1 MDYELFSFNRELMV
15 VKIGGST
22 NIGLALAALVI
33 LISWVL
39 TLIYVNWAN
48 MSYDK
53 DVDHLKTLLK
63 EDKI

>member
-1 MDYELFSFNRELMV
+1 MV
-15 VKIGGST
+15 VKVGGST
-22 NIGLALAALVI
+22 NVGLILAGFVI
-33 LISWVL
+33 LISWIL

-63 EDKI
+63 EEKI